1 MHRDTTRIVG
11 ALAAFWGGIGVVA
24 ILAYAIWRITPH
36 AWQAIEGGMNIWQ
49 WLILGANVVFMAWSE
64 GYRGFQMRFSPRV
77 AARAL
82 YLQRNPGML
91 TGLLAP
97 LFVIGYFQADRRSL
111 WLAWVGTLAIV
122 VLVLLVH
129 QLQQPW
135 RGILDAGVVVG
146 LSWGLASFLVSL
158 QRTFATGQYQR
169 DVGLPEGAQTMPA
182 TAARV
187 GEDTGSAGIGPV

>member
-1 MHRDTTRIVG
+1 MRRDTTRTIGTLV
-11 ALAAFWGGIGVVA
+11 AFWGGIGVVA
-24 ILAYAIWRITPH
+24 ILAYAIWRLTPH
-36 AWQAIEGGMNIWQ
+36 AWRAIEGGLNVWH
-49 WLILGANVVFMAWSE
+49 WLLLVTNVVFMAWSE

-77 AARAL
+77 AARTL
-82 YLQRNPGML
+82 YLQRNPGIL

-146 LSWGLASFLVSL
+146 LSWGLVSFLVSL
-158 QRTFATGQYQR
+158 QRTFATRQYQR
-169 DVGLPEGAQTMPA
+169 DVGLPEGARTMPA
-182 TAARV
+182 TAAGV
-187 GEDTGSAGIGPV
+187 GEDAGSASIGPV